1 MSDDLKAQRERA
13 GATSTLQGEPQQMSQ
28 VMITCTESG
37 EGVPAGLTIDA
48 ASFETSN
55 PTGTVVCPHCG
66 QEHTWSAKD
75 AWIED
80 VY

>member
-1 MSDDLKAQRERA
+1 
-13 GATSTLQGEPQQMSQ
+13 MSQ
-28 VMITCTESG
+28 VMIRCTESG
-37 EGVPAGLTIDA
+37 EGVPAGLRIDA

-55 PTGTVVCPHCG
+55 LSGTVMCPHCG

-80 VY
+80 AY

>member
-1 MSDDLKAQRERA
+1 MSDHREAQHERA
-13 GATSTLQGEPQQMSQ
+13 PATSTLQRGPEQMSQ
-28 VMITCTESG
+28 VMIRCTESG
-37 EGVPAGLTIDA
+37 EGVPAGLRIDA

-55 PTGTVVCPHCG
+55 LGGTVKCPHCG